1 MVESKFTGFITVRTS
16 STRLPGKCLLPF
28 GNETVIGHVIKRAIS
43 YGIDPIIC
51 TSMDSSDDVLEE
63 IANVLGVRC
72 FRGSMNNK
80 LKRWYDCAEEFNIES
95 FHTIDADDPFFDG
108 SEMIKSIK
116 LLQSGNYDVVCPTES
131 SSSGGASVGYSLSR
145 DIVARALY
153 GLEDNTDTEM
163 MWYYLERIKGIKMKT
178 LPDHGTINSNVR
190 LTLDYEEDYWLL
202 ASVVRMLGNNASRK
216 EVNQLF
222 VGNPDLSKVN
232 LFRNN
237 EWKTAQLSKRI

>member
-1 MVESKFTGFITVRTS
+1 
-16 STRLPGKCLLPF
+16 LPEKCLLPF
-28 GNETVIGHVIKRAIS
+28 GSETVISHVVKRAVR

-51 TSMDSSDDVLEE
+51 TSTDSSDNVLED
-63 IANVLGVRC
+63 IANDLCVRC
-72 FRGSMNNK
+72 FRGAMSNK
-80 LKRWYDCAEEFNIES
+80 LKRWFDCAEEFNIES

-108 SEMIKSIK
+108 TEMIESLN
-116 LLQSGNYDVVCPTES
+116 LLRSGGYDVIHPTES
-131 SSSGGASVGYSLSR
+131 SSAGGASVGYSLSR

-153 GLEDNTDTEM
+153 GLKDNTDTEM

-178 LPDHGTINSNVR
+178 LPDRSTVNLNVR

-202 ASVVRMLGNNASRK
+202 ASVVRILGNNATRK

-222 VGNPDLSKVN
+222 VDNPDLSKVN

-237 EWKTAQLSKRI
+237 EWKAAQLSKRI